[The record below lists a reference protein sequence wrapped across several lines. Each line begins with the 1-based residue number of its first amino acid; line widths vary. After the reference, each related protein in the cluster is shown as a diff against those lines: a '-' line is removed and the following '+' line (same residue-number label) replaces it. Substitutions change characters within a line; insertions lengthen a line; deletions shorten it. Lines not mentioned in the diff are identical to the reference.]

1 MKTSFISQLPSE
13 IQNAIKSDLIKSL
26 SSVIDNENE
35 LTETME
41 RAMSSRLCD
50 LADTIKIK
58 KYL

>member
-35 LTETME
+35 LKETME